1 MTNKFLW
8 LQGDQSDAGAFQD
21 TAHKFIF
28 MKAQLL
34 LDGNKAIQHNS
45 RRDGVR

>member
-8 LQGDQSDAGAFQD
+8 LQGDQKDTGTFQD
-21 TAHKFIF
+21 TVHKVMYIK
-28 MKAQLL
+28 MQLL
-34 LDGNKAIQHNS
+34 LDDNKAIQHNS